1 MTQTAPILTVTE
13 DDKALGIAAADLF
26 VAMIEECLRA
36 DQDGRGP
43 LVVLPTGNTPL
54 GMYQALLSR
63 HGHRQD
69 LWTRLRF
76 LALDEYAGLEPDD
89 ERLFYRW
96 VSRAFLDPAGVP
108 SANRMQFNSNAKN
121 TADEI
126 SRIDEWL
133 KQNGPIDIAVLGLGT
148 NGHIA
153 FNEPGSD
160 FHQATHHVTL
170 TQDTLAANAQYW
182 GGIARVPTTAYTLG
196 LGQLSAARHTI
207 LLVNGAH
214 KAAILNRV
222 LNGAITQDVPATYLR
237 RQNGVTV
244 IADKAAHP
252 A

>member
-1 MTQTAPILTVTE
+1 MTQTSPILYVE
-13 DDKALGIAAADLF
+13 DNDAAFAARAADLF
-26 VAMIEECLRA
+26 VSAVETFLNNYKT
-36 DQDGRGP
+36 GRGP

-54 GMYQALLSR
+54 GMYQALLTR

-69 LWTRLRF
+69 LWSGLRF

-121 TADEI
+121 MNDEI
-126 SRIDEWL
+126 ARIDQWL
-133 KQNGPIDIAVLGLGT
+133 VQNGPIDIAVLGLGT

-160 FHQATHHVTL
+160 FNQATHNVTL
-170 TQDTLAANAQYW
+170 TNDTIEANAKYW
-182 GGIARVPTTAYTLG
+182 GGIDRVPTTAYTLG

-214 KAAILNRV
+214 KAGILKRV
-222 LNGAITQDVPATYLR
+222 LQGAVTQDVPATYLR
-237 RQNGVTV
+237 QQNNVTI
-244 IADKAAHP
+244 IADKSAHP